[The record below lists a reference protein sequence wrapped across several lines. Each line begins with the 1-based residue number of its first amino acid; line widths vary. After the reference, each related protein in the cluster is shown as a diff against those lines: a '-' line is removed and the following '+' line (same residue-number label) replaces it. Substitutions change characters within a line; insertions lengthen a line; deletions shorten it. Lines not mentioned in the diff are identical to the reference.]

1 MANYPVIKP
10 EKGQVV
16 VIPSSTKATLIRAWH
31 GDLLISSDPV
41 FSAENAMPLLRGETH
56 RMPAGQTWRCA
67 RQLGAAELRRM
78 DID

>member
-10 EKGQVV
+10 QQGQVV
-16 VIPSSTKATLIRAWH
+16 VIPASTNPTLIRAWR

-41 FSAENAMPLLRGETH
+41 FNAETAMPLLRGETH
-56 RMPAGQTWRCA
+56 RMPANQTWRCA

-78 DID
+78 DLD